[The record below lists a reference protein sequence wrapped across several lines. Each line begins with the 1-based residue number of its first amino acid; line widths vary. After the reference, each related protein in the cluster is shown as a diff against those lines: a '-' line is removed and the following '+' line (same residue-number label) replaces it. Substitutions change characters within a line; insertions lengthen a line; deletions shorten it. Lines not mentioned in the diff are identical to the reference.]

1 MKEKNKINVLKDM
14 ELDDQF
20 SLLANHKHIVPS
32 NNLLNK
38 IQAQISWQEQAL
50 WSKPKTI
57 VMLSIV
63 LIVVMLNVMFIWSAC
78 VKGPMDTLQMSTEFT
93 INNQLYK

>member
-1 MKEKNKINVLKDM
+1 MKEMNKINVLKDM
-14 ELDDQF
+14 ELEDQF
-20 SLLANHKHIVPS
+20 SLLANHEHIVPS

-38 IQAQISWQEQAL
+38 IQAQIFWQEQAM

-63 LIVVMLNVMFIWSAC
+63 LIVIMLNVLFIWSAY
-78 VKGPMDTLQMSTEFT
+78 VKGPIDASQMSTEFT

>member
-1 MKEKNKINVLKDM
+1 MKEMNKINVLKDM
-14 ELDDQF
+14 ELEDQF
-20 SLLANHKHIVPS
+20 SLLANHEHIVPS

-38 IQAQISWQEQAL
+38 IQAQIFWQEQAL

-63 LIVVMLNVMFIWSAC
+63 LIVIMLNVLFIWSAY
-78 VKGPMDTLQMSTEFT
+78 VKGPIDASQMSTEFT

>member
-1 MKEKNKINVLKDM
+1 MNKINVLKDM
-14 ELDDQF
+14 ELEDQF
-20 SLLANHKHIVPS
+20 SLLANHEHIVPS

-38 IQAQISWQEQAL
+38 IQAQIFWQEQAL

-63 LIVVMLNVMFIWSAC
+63 LIVIMLNVLFIWSAY
-78 VKGPMDTLQMSTEFT
+78 VKGPIDASQMSTEFT